1 MVSAILE
8 RSHPS
13 LGSDVKVER
22 NDPLHSP
29 TESSN
34 ISSVDI
40 IVDPIIVKCLDKH
53 SEPLLELE
61 TVKDLRI
68 ELKFDDVNGKVVC
81 LSTKCTKAGWKKTA
95 TQSIRSYIDSNY
107 TTLSNQ
113 HVPKDALQELYGHLS
128 KLKGVQFVLSEDGRQ
143 LQVGGEKKVVHSF
156 DLTLKDMIDRYTEDT
171 VNIKFENP
179 ANFHFLVQVK
189 LPEMKGQ
196 LSQLQITEDPL
207 ARSLTIQGTKKEIA
221 KFQEILP
228 KLYKHSQVKVE
239 VHALVSR
246 YISTDDGQMQLKSIL
261 KQENTQAA
269 VYITSRKQPVLLCDS
284 ASLDSVK
291 GVVAT
296 LNKVMSVREHRVP
309 PSFDPKQED
318 YLQLSQE
325 LEKQYHLQASNPS
338 NSVVAVAGT
347 TSGVDIA
354 TPKLYEFIL
363 ESCTI
368 DDCVMVER
376 GELRLLTSIMRRKW
390 EAIENKRKLSAF
402 PVTLTIPELKHEDV
416 DPVSKI
422 LIRGERDCVKN
433 ISREVLALKNSICK
447 QSEVIKQTDT
457 RFLTSE
463 SGRIYLDGIESRV
476 QVTIEV
482 MQPESNPK
490 IPKTVGGN
498 CSLKCTAKLTDNTNV
513 NVFVG
518 DICDFDISDVI
529 VNAANSELKHDG
541 GVAYALSRKGGSV
554 IDEDSRTFIKKHG
567 KLNTGDAWLTTKVGN
582 LPCKALVHTV
592 GPIWS
597 TFGDQEKNTRLLEDA
612 CIQSLKVSSQGQ
624 GYRSIAFPA
633 ISSGVY
639 GFPIDKCAQC
649 MVKAM
654 IKFTNSDTP
663 SHIRSIHFIIHHS
676 NSADVKHFISA
687 MERNLPANSV
697 SINSGQ
703 TPHSKPWAG
712 RPQSTQ
718 ASMPWTKHATKKRSA
733 SNGAAMSLSIPPG
746 VRDCIKLIKGG
757 LLDVQVSTRMH
768 LYLT

>member
-376 GELRLLTSIMRRKW
+376 GELRLLTSVMRRKW

-402 PVTLTIPELKHEDV
+402 PVTLSVPELKHEDV

-422 LIRGERDCVKN
+422 LLRGERDCVKY
-433 ISREVLALKNSICK
+433 ISREILALKNSICK

-463 SGRIYLDGIESRV
+463 NGRIYLDGIETRV

-482 MQPESNPK
+482 VRPESSPNVPH
-490 IPKTVGGN
+490 IVGSN
-498 CSLKCTAKLTDNTNV
+498 CYLKCTAKLTEKTSV
-513 NVFVG
+513 YVFIG
-518 DICDFDISDVI
+518 DICDFDGADVI
-529 VNAANSELKHDG
+529 VNAANDELKHIG
-541 GVAYALSRKGGSV
+541 GVAYALSKKGGPV
-554 IDEDSRTFIKKHG
+554 IDEESTQFIKKHG

-592 GPIWS
+592 GPVWNDRHQMDS
-597 TFGDQEKNTRLLEDA
+597 TRLLESA
-612 CIQSLKVSSQGQ
+612 CIQSLQKSSQGQ

-639 GFPIDKCAQC
+639 GFPINKCAQC

-663 SHIRSIHFIIHHS
+663 SNLRSIHFVIHRS
-676 NSADVKHFISA
+676 NSENVKHFISA
-687 MERNLPANSV
+687 LQHNLPAGSV
-697 SINSGQ
+697 SI
-703 TPHSKPWAG
+703 AG
-712 RPQSTQ
+712 EQLNHPTSTQ
-718 ASMPWTKHATKKRSA
+718 VSMRSSGGSSHFETMKQPTKKSKSA
-733 SNGAAMSLSIPPG
+733 SKGATTIRSIPPG
-746 VRDCIKLIKGG
+746 VVDCIKLTKGS
-757 LLDVQVSTRMH
+757 LLNVQVRN
-768 LYLT
+768 LV